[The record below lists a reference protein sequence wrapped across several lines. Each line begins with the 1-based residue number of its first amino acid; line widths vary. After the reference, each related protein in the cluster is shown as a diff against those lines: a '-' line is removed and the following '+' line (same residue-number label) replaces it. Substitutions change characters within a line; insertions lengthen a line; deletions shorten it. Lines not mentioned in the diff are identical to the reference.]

1 MAEKKN
7 HGKKE
12 KSWQKRNHGRIKQ
25 YYCTDKYNGR
35 NYDDRLNKLADK
47 S

>member
-1 MAEKKN
+1 MAKKKN

-12 KSWQKRNHGRIKQ
+12 NHGRIKQ